1 MKKALALLLAVCL
14 IPFTVGCSG
23 EEDAEDGESGTTEST
38 TSE

>member
-23 EEDAEDGESGTTEST
+23 EEEAEDAPGTGATET
-38 TSE
+38 E